1 MQEMQHWYESEEYQL
16 EMAQR
21 QLDFDEKN
29 MSSFAQNIAIAM
41 HRDLKCSDH
50 VVVCLLS
57 VLFWM

>member
-29 MSSFAQNIAIAM
+29 MSS
-41 HRDLKCSDH
+41 
-50 VVVCLLS
+50 LLRTS
-57 VLFWM
+57 Q